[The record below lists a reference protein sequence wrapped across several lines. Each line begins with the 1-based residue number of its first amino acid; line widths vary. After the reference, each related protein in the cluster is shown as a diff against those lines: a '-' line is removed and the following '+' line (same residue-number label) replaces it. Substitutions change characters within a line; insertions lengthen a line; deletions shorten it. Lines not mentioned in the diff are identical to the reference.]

1 LDKLRTPCINQ
12 FMIILRINI
21 KLIIFLLISLLS
33 VNYVFS
39 QEKKFTKDVI
49 EHPKKYAE
57 HFEQLFNLN
66 EIGTYD
72 TTPTK
77 GKVILENGY
86 TKSRI
91 KNSKAWTPYRKNIVV
106 TQIDVIYT
114 KYPVNKE
121 FWRTNYYE
129 LLARRIKEL
138 FSLDST
144 LNSSDFEWNIILQTD
159 CKTEA
164 DAKKMFHGISIH
176 YFEIDD
182 FEKEVSDN
190 KIPLKPLDSVDL
202 SNYSQKV
209 QNFIRSQG
217 GLGDSL
223 VFNTFNNHPEW
234 KKALVVMDWTGSMY
248 RFGAQA
254 ILWHSMHFKSS
265 GIKNFVFFNDGDGMA
280 DDKKEIGKTGGVYYA
295 QANNMDR
302 LTKTFYLVGKRGK
315 GGDPEENDVEAL
327 IRGMNRF
334 EDFDELVLIAD
345 NNSCMRDFS
354 LIANI
359 GVKVNV
365 IVCGTKY
372 GINPQYINLAYLTG
386 GSIHSLDEELRHLN
400 VNIKENDLEL
410 KSLTYELNNEHL
422 FRIKNPPQR
431 VRFSQC
437 DQYTSLLP
445 KVIDPH
451 LEFIEKHGGV
461 TDSTVLT
468 VLNRHPLWTDA
479 AIIMDWSKAMYTQSA
494 QAILWHKI
502 HPRTSGIDYFVFAN
516 DGDRL
521 AERKKKIGKTGGIYF
536 VKSNNYRQVK
546 RKCYYV
552 EKKASK
558 TIDNSNN
565 TIEVLLRTI
574 QKYKHVKEFI
584 LIANNEN
591 CIRDFKL
598 IKYINKPI
606 KVIISNVQGPLNP
619 QLINIAFKSGGSIH
633 TIGDDYYNYVF
644 TSIAESNQ
652 ELMLNRVN
660 YIINKEGYF
669 DFKNPELRKK
679 KECKV
684 STKSSF
690 FDIFR

>member
-1 LDKLRTPCINQ
+1 MKIYKN
-12 FMIILRINI
+12 NI
-21 KLIIFLLISLLS
+21 KLILILLISLLS
-33 VNYVFS
+33 VNYS
-39 QEKKFTKDVI
+39 TAQENKFAEDVI
-49 EHPKKYAE
+49 NNPKKYGE

-86 TKSRI
+86 TKSKI
-91 KNSKAWTPYRKNIVV
+91 KNRKDWTPYRENIVV

-138 FSLDST
+138 FNLDST

-182 FEKEVSDN
+182 FEKEVPDG
-190 KIPLKPLDSVDL
+190 KIPLKPMDSVDL
-202 SNYSQKV
+202 QNYSLKV

-223 VFNTFNNHPEW
+223 VFNTFNSHPEW

-254 ILWHSMHFKSS
+254 ILWHSLHFKSS
-265 GIKNFVFFNDGDGMA
+265 GIKNFVFFNDGDGMD
-280 DDKKEIGKTGGVYYA
+280 DDKKEIGKTGGVYFA

-365 IVCGTKY
+365 IVCGTKH

-386 GSIHSLDEELRHLN
+386 GSIHSLGEELKHMN
-400 VNIKENDLEL
+400 PSIKDNDLEL
-410 KSLTYELNNEHL
+410 KSLTYELNKEKL
-422 FRIKNPPQR
+422 FRIKNPSQR
-431 VRFSQC
+431 IRFSQC

-445 KVIDPH
+445 RVIDPH
-451 LEFIEKHGGV
+451 LDFIERHGGIK
-461 TDSTVLT
+461 DSTVMT

-479 AIIMDWSKAMYTQSA
+479 VIVMDWSKPMYTNSA

-502 HPRTSGIDYFVFAN
+502 HPRTSGIDYFVFSN
-516 DGDRL
+516 DGNRL
-521 AERKKKIGKTGGIYF
+521 SPRKKKIGKTGGIYF
-536 VKSNNYRQVK
+536 VKSNNFRQVT
-546 RKCYYV
+546 RKCDYV
-552 EKKASK
+552 AKKSSN
-558 TIDNSNN
+558 TNDNSNN
-565 TIEVLLRTI
+565 TIETLLRSI
-574 QKYKHVKEFI
+574 QKYKDAKEFV
-584 LIANNEN
+584 LIADNES
-591 CIRDFKL
+591 CVRDFKL
-598 IKYINKPI
+598 IKYLNTPI
-606 KVIISNVQGPLNP
+606 KIVISNINGAINP
-619 QLINIAFKSGGSIH
+619 QLINIAYKSGGSIH

-652 ELMLNRVN
+652 KLILNNVS
-660 YIINKEGYF
+660 YIINKEGLF
-669 DFKNPELRKK
+669 DFEDSDLRRKK
-679 KECKV
+679 DCKV
-684 STKSSF
+684 SIKNSL
-690 FDIFR
+690 FDILK